1 MRGFNHRR
9 FAMRSVNPATGL
21 PMMGGFDIG
30 GNAYAGRHEPI
41 WMLDDDDDS
50 DSKYHSCRLPERE
63 YGFLK
68 FISVS
73 SIIIALIAIFS

>member
-1 MRGFNHRR
+1 MDTMYG
-9 FAMRSVNPATGL
+9 VNPATGL
-21 PMMGGFDIG
+21 PTIDGVDAG
-30 GNAYAGRHEPI
+30 GNAFGCGNSMWDY
-41 WMLDDDDDS
+41 DS
-50 DSKYHSCRLPERE
+50 SRYHSCRLPERE